1 MKKEKPRIVLDS
13 NIIISA
19 VMFSGYPAEVLS
31 LVFAELIE
39 GVISEKISEEV
50 IGVLSEKFFL
60 SQDRL
65 DKIEKILRRDFLYV
79 LPTKRFNIVRDPD
92 DNKIIETAI
101 EGECEYIITGDKD
114 LLVLKKYERVKIITA
129 REFLSKFKVR

>member
-1 MKKEKPRIVLDS
+1 
-13 NIIISA
+13 
-19 VMFSGYPAEVLS
+19 MFSGYPAEVLS